1 MVDMHSH
8 IIWEIDDGSK
18 TKEMTLNMLKIAE
31 ANGTKKIVAT
41 PHFYRGVWEAS
52 HAEVSERL
60 IDVKTLAK
68 ENNINIEIYNGQEV
82 YYSENIL
89 THYNEGYIS
98 TINDSKYMLIELP
111 MKDFN
116 IGEVVDNIYE
126 LQLKGIVPI
135 IAHPE
140 RYIPFIKS
148 PILINKF
155 IKEGFLFQL
164 NSGSLMGH
172 FGKEVKKLADT
183 FVENKI
189 YSVIGSDGHRDEKRD
204 TNLSVGIN
212 AIEKIHSDYATE
224 LGKNGEVVINNG
236 ELKFGGKEI
245 KGRKKGFLGKLFG

>member
-18 TKEMTLNMLKIAE
+18 TKEMTINMLKIAE
-31 ANGTKKIVAT
+31 SNGTKKIVAT

-52 HAEVSERL
+52 HSEVKERL
-60 IDVKTLAK
+60 VDVQKLAK

-140 RYIPFIKS
+140 RYVPFIKS

-164 NSGSLMGH
+164 NSGSMIGH
-172 FGKEVKKLADT
+172 FGKEVKKLAEF
-183 FVENKI
+183 FVGNKI
-189 YSVIGSDGHRDEKRD
+189 YTVIGSDGHRDEKRD
-204 TNLSVGIN
+204 TNLSVGID
-212 AIEKIHSDYATE
+212 AIDKIHNNYASE
-224 LGKNGEVVINNG
+224 LEKNGELIIKNGEV
-236 ELKFGGKEI
+236 KFSGKEI
-245 KGRKKGFLGKLFG
+245 TKQRKKFLGLF